1 MREDSVTFNQKDWD
15 RIQKLGLTASI
26 TSPESYAKRV
36 AQGMQLAQSTLDAM
50 KETVPTIPTLKGLH
64 YITFEGVHPWAGS
77 FRQPGQEVRA
87 GGLICSLAEDVMGDL
102 TRLRREMITNPL
114 SGSREYKAEVIAF
127 YHASLLA
134 IHPFLDGNGR
144 VARTILETQT
154 KRLLGHPL
162 SQNIR
167 RDEYVDALS
176 RAQEQGVLGPLARIV
191 SRRDLS
197 VNRSIDLSKERSFTG
212 PLRDELI
219 ISRAVFSE
227 ESEAR
232 GRRR

>member
-1 MREDSVTFNQKDWD
+1 MR
-15 RIQKLGLTASI
+15 
-26 TSPESYAKRV
+26 
-36 AQGMQLAQSTLDAM
+36 
-50 KETVPTIPTLKGLH
+50 ETVPTIPTIKGLH
-64 YITFEGVHPWAGS
+64 YMTFEGVHPWAGS

-87 GGLICSLAEDVMGDL
+87 GELICSLAEDVMGDL
-102 TRLRREMITNPL
+102 TRLRREMINNPL
-114 SGSREYKAEVIAF
+114 SGSKEYKAEVVAF

-176 RAQEQGVLGPLARIV
+176 RAQGEGQLKPLAQIV

-197 VNRSIDLSKERSFTG
+197 VKRTIDPVRDRSFTG

-232 GRRR
+232 AQGRRR